1 MNYGLI
7 IERVENGYIV
17 KFPKEEDGLQSK
29 ILIQDNP
36 QDELRSH
43 EVLLCEIMN
52 YFNFGGTKH
61 DKERIRI
68 MREKQ

>member
-43 EVLLCEIMN
+43 EVLLWEIMN